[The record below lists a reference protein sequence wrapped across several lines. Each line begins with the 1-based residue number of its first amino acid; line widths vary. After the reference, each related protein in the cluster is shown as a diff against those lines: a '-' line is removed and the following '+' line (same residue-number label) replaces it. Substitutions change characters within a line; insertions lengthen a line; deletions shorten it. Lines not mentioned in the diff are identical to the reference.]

1 MVKKKKKTAVK
12 QVLKE
17 EEKIELLQEKE
28 LASLTQ
34 LKKEVEKN
42 VGPHPLTKITK
53 SDIGRSTVGA
63 LIGTIGHFAF
73 FYGAELAERIS
84 MSRATLLYLFSIIVC
99 FFFMYYSGFRKV
111 KEIKVLR
118 YIPIRMAVV
127 YVISIT
133 VVVLSLAIFGF
144 VDTSSTFEYIYK
156 IVASTLLLSV
166 LGASTADILG
176 KEE

>member
-1 MVKKKKKTAVK
+1 MGKKKKRNVKKT
-12 QVLKE
+12 VLQE
-17 EEKIELLQEKE
+17 EEKIEVLQEKE
-28 LASLTQ
+28 LASLQQ

-84 MSRATLLYLFSIIVC
+84 MSRATLLYLFSLIVC

-118 YIPIRMAVV
+118 FIPIRMAVV
-127 YVISIT
+127 YVISII

-144 VDTSSTFEYIYK
+144 IDTSSHFEYTYK

>member
-1 MVKKKKKTAVK
+1 MIKIKKRNSTKKI
-12 QVLKE
+12 LKE
-17 EEKIELLQEKE
+17 EENIEQLQKQE
-28 LASLTQ
+28 LESLQQ

-42 VGPHPLTKITK
+42 IGPHPLTKITK
-53 SDIGRSTVGA
+53 SDIGRSIVGA

-84 MSRATLLYLFSIIVC
+84 LPRATLLYFFSLIVC

-118 YIPIRMAVV
+118 FIPIRMAIV
-127 YVISIT
+127 YIISII
-133 VVVLSLAIFGF
+133 VVILSLLIFGF
-144 VDTSSTFEYIYK
+144 VDATSNFEYIYK